1 MLRLLLAAVIL
12 LLASCFDAPHA
23 PDGAITWDAI
33 CEEIVTGKIAAC
45 YGPMRPSQSSR
56 EASSYLSYEIDLK
69 RIDNPRVKTVL
80 YQRSF
85 PVSAV
90 DRSLLTWEKRPVVFY
105 NQSNRIVRFDLG
117 SEEHAANVPY

>member
-1 MLRLLLAAVIL
+1 MLRLLLVAVVP
-12 LLASCFDAPHA
+12 LLAGCFDAPNT
-23 PDGAITWDAI
+23 PNGATTWDAN

-56 EASSYLSYEIDLK
+56 EASSYLTYEIDLE
-69 RIDNPRVKTVL
+69 RIDSRRVKTVL

-85 PVSAV
+85 PVSTV

-117 SEEHAANVPY
+117 KEEHTANVPY